1 MSAPARAKRGVAA
14 ANSGGADAFLA
25 WLSSAAAHRLLA
37 AERAPL
43 QSAVRRFH
51 GDAVLWVGA
60 MPAMLETTTRCMVRE
75 RIFASWCGANGGDG
89 ETEHGTAPQNIG
101 CDFKAVRARPTQ
113 LPLPSASVDGIVLH
127 HALETVDDRRSALR
141 EAGRVLRPGGRL
153 LLLAINPASLWL
165 LAKPHRAFRGV
176 RPLSV
181 PRLYD
186 WLALL
191 GLERDAKTVYLNY
204 RSVLPLAMKGA
215 TWQRLSHWFN
225 ERQLPVGGVFLI
237 AATKVRHGY
246 ITPVPSLQE
255 WRTNT
260 QAGAVAPVAG
270 AADAAASAASAVVVP
285 FELSERGS
293 ARR

>member
-1 MSAPARAKRGVAA
+1 MFRAASAKSGRATAS
-14 ANSGGADAFLA
+14 SGGADAFFA
-25 WLSSAAAHRLLA
+25 WLGSDAAHRLLA

-60 MPAMLETTTRCMVRE
+60 MPAMLETTARCMVRE
-75 RIFASWCGANGGDG
+75 RIYASWNRSSGDAKA
-89 ETEHGTAPQNIG
+89 EASAAPPDIG
-101 CDFKAVRARPTQ
+101 CDFKAVRARPTE

-165 LAKPHRAFRGV
+165 LAKLHRAFRGV

-215 TWQRLSHWFN
+215 TWQRLSDWFN

-237 AATKVRHGY
+237 AATKVRHGF
-246 ITPVPSLQE
+246 ITPSPGLRE
-255 WRTNT
+255 WANT
-260 QAGAVAPVAG
+260 PTGAVAPVAG
-270 AADAAASAASAVVVP
+270 AADAAAASAVVVP
-285 FELSERGS
+285 LELPG
-293 ARR
+293 RRSTHR